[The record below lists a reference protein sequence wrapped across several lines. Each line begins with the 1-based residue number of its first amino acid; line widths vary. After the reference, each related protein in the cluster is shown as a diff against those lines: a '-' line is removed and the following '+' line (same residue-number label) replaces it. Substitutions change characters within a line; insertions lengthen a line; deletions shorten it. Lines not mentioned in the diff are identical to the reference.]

1 MCSPPTS
8 MPWLLMCSLFHP
20 FTLYKCFSFLFF
32 ALYIFILSNFLCYV
46 KLCLLPFYMHPFKCP
61 LLLSFLYILYTFLS
75 ATYDYPLQP
84 FGKQVLNNFSLIPS
98 VYSYIPFSSLSC
110 LSLCMHHK
118 CSFPMLYQQSL
129 INLR

>member
-61 LLLSFLYILYTFLS
+61 LLLSFLYILYTLLS
-75 ATYDYPLQP
+75 ATLDYPHQP
-84 FGKQVLNNFSLIPS
+84 FGKPILQRFRVPSIYAVPLSRPFHVHAQHFSLGACIIS
-98 VYSYIPFSSLSC
+98 VPMFYQ
-110 LSLCMHHK
+110 
-118 CSFPMLYQQSL
+118 SF
-129 INLR
+129 

>member
-1 MCSPPTS
+1 MYPPS
-8 MPWLLMCSLFHP
+8 ISIHWLLLCTLFHL
-20 FTLYKCFSFLFF
+20 FTPYTSKCASFLFF

-84 FGKQVLNNFSLIPS
+84 FGKQVLNNLSLHLQYTRI
-98 VYSYIPFSSLSC
+98 SLSRPFHVSPYAC
-110 LSLCMHHK
+110 IISAPFQCYI
-118 CSFPMLYQQSL
+118 S
-129 INLR
+129 NL

>member
-20 FTLYKCFSFLFF
+20 FTLYKCVSFLFF

-46 KLCLLPFYMHPFKCP
+46 KLCLLPFYMHTFKCP

-84 FGKQVLNNFSLIPS
+84 FGKQVLNNLSLHLQYTRI
-98 VYSYIPFSSLSC
+98 SLSRPFHVSPYAC
-110 LSLCMHHK
+110 IISAPSQCYISNLS
-118 CSFPMLYQQSL
+118 
-129 INLR
+129 